1 MPARRAATPTTE
13 LGGVLAFM
21 RLLWSVDHGLHATSK
36 RMQATLGVTGPQRL
50 AVRIIGRFPGIA
62 AGRLATILQVHPSTL
77 TGVLARLESRRL
89 VTRWSDP
96 DDARRALFGLTAAGR
111 ALNERRSG
119 TVEAALSHALA
130 GLPASQVQAAE
141 QVLLAV
147 IRALGV
153 ELDADPDEGTAR

>member
-1 MPARRAATPTTE
+1 MPARRPALPTTE

-21 RLLWSVDHGLHATSK
+21 RLLWSVDHGLQATSK

-62 AGRLATILQVHPSTL
+62 AGRLASILQVHPSTL
-77 TGVLARLESRRL
+77 TGILSRLESRRL
-89 VTRWSDP
+89 VTRSADP
-96 DDARRALFGLTAAGR
+96 DDKRRALFGLTGAGR

-119 TVEAALSHALA
+119 TVEAALSRALA
-130 GLPASQVQAAE
+130 ALPASQVQASE

-153 ELDADPDEGTAR
+153 ELERDGDVGGAR